1 MKKLILSLMILVAS
15 AMSAS
20 VYAKTIV
27 YEGTIGQY
35 KIHMVVD
42 ENFNGYY
49 YYDHRPDSRF
59 KLVKTSKVEC
69 TEDDDYYNY
78 CGQGEC
84 YAITLQEYAPGTNKN
99 TGEFVG
105 YFVYGRLDGVWIML
119 YEGTWRNKSN
129 GKTLEFGVYP
139 AN

>member
-1 MKKLILSLMILVAS
+1 MKKLIISLLILVAS

-20 VYAKTIV
+20 VYAETTV

-69 TEDDDYYNY
+69 TEDDDYYYYWKRLNVRVCRMLRIRLKSVCVCVCMY
-78 CGQGEC
+78 
-84 YAITLQEYAPGTNKN
+84 I
-99 TGEFVG
+99 EF
-105 YFVYGRLDGVWIML
+105 
-119 YEGTWRNKSN
+119 
-129 GKTLEFGVYP
+129 
-139 AN
+139 

>member
-1 MKKLILSLMILVAS
+1 MKKFIISLLILVAS

-20 VYAKTIV
+20 VYAKTTV

-35 KIHMVVD
+35 NIHMVLD

-59 KLVKTSKVEC
+59 KLVKTRKVEC
-69 TEDDDYYNY
+69 DDY
-78 CGQGEC
+78 GFC
-84 YAITLQEYAPGTNKN
+84 YSVTLQEYAPGNNKN

-105 YFVYGRLDGVWIML
+105 EFHRVRGVGNGLL
-119 YEGTWRNKSN
+119 YIEGTFRNKST
-129 GKTLEFGVYP
+129 GKTLPFEVYFYYEY
-139 AN
+139 